1 MGLPN
6 TYLTCVDDSRHLN
19 PPLEAG
25 ATLSVFRSHPECS
38 GVAVPLRAAVAVL
51 FFGTNS
57 CCTSYSEPALTAQRR
72 NDAEVVVWSPT
83 AAGLEKAIV
92 GPSPDAGCSS
102 YPIRGAA
109 SIHLTTLVVC
119 VVQSTVRST
128 VLVNFFAMRVHFFAI
143 VTQSHNLKCRR
154 AAGRFYSLCCPS

>member
-6 TYLTCVDDSRHLN
+6 TYLTCVDDSRQLKLS
-19 PPLEAG
+19 LEAG
-25 ATLSVFRSHPECS
+25 AALSTIWTRPESARVTVSLC
-38 GVAVPLRAAVAVL
+38 AAIAGL
-51 FFGTNS
+51 FFGTYS
-57 CCTSYSEPALTAQRR
+57 CSMSYSEPVLTAQRR

-83 AAGLEKAIV
+83 AAGLEMAIV

-109 SIHLTTLVVC
+109 SIHLNNLVAC
-119 VVQSTVRST
+119 VVQSTAWIT
-128 VLVNFFAMRVHFFAI
+128 VLATCFAMRVHFVAI
-143 VTQSHNLKCRR
+143 TTQSHNLKCRR